1 MCGSSTI
8 PNITLTKVLLPITTV
23 FTSNSLEVLV
33 LTWVMISLMYTTM
46 VPLNWKIKS
55 MPSHFGIH
63 KPLNQHVKKGL
74 TLLGGMIDF
83 AYSEKL
89 DCAIQ

>member
-8 PNITLTKVLLPITTV
+8 PNITLTKVLLPIPNV
-23 FTSNSLEVLV
+23 YTSDSLEVLV

-46 VPLNWKIKS
+46 VLLNWKMRS
-55 MPSHFGIH
+55 TPSHFGIH

-74 TLLGGMIDF
+74 TLLGGMIDS
-83 AYSEKL
+83 AYSEK
-89 DCAIQ
+89 